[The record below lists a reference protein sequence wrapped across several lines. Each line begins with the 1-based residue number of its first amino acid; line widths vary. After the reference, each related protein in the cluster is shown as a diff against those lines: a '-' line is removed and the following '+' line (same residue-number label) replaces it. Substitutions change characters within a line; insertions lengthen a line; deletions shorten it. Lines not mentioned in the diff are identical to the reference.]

1 MRRGPEKWEESAENG
16 FLERLALTSVHT
28 DGRIASEGGVLFMA
42 FDYQLVV
49 IGGGPGG
56 YTAAIRAAQLGLKT
70 ALVER
75 RQVGGTCL
83 NRGCIPTKTLLHT
96 AALCREAASFAA
108 AGIQGGLLTCDREK
122 LYARKEQVVEQLR
135 SGVEQLLKANGV
147 ALLEGNGSILAPHR
161 VLIKSGEEER
171 EITGENI
178 LIATGSRPAVPPIP
192 GADLPGVLTSDSL
205 LEAPPQGM
213 ESLVII
219 GGGVI
224 GVEFATVFHSLGC
237 RVTILEAAERLL
249 PGMDREIS
257 QNLSMILKKR
267 GVEIHT
273 SAMVR
278 ELLPREG
285 GGLSCRYEEKGG
297 EHTAE
302 GDYVLISTGRRAE
315 TDGLLAPGVELAVDR
330 GRIVVDDCFAA
341 SLEGVWAIGDVTG
354 GIQLAHNAS
363 AQGIAVAERLA
374 GHAPSVDLSVVP
386 SCVYTDPEIASVGLT
401 AEEAAAKGIR
411 AVTGK
416 FIMSANGKSLI
427 EGLDRGFIKIVME
440 EESHVIL
447 GAQLMC
453 GRATDLVAELAAAVV
468 NRLTREQLSAVI
480 HPHPTFCEGVGEALE
495 ALVGQSIHTAPR
507 RRP

>member
-1 MRRGPEKWEESAENG
+1 
-16 FLERLALTSVHT
+16 
-28 DGRIASEGGVLFMA
+28 MA

-83 NRGCIPTKTLLHT
+83 NRGCIPTKVLLHT
-96 AALCREAASFAA
+96 ASLCREAASFTAL
-108 AGIQGGLLTCDREK
+108 GIQGGPLICDREK
-122 LYARKEQVVEQLR
+122 LYARKDQVAEQLR
-135 SGVEQLLKANGV
+135 SGVVQLLRGNGV
-147 ALLEGNGSILAPHR
+147 TLLEGSGSILAPHR
-161 VLIKSGEEER
+161 VAVAKEGESQ

-205 LEAPPQGM
+205 LEAPPSGM
-213 ESLVII
+213 ESLTII

-224 GVEFATVFHSLGC
+224 GVEFATAFQAMGC

-273 SAMVR
+273 SAAVQ
-278 ELLPREG
+278 ELLPGESG
-285 GGLSCRYEEKGG
+285 GISCRYGEKGT
-297 EHTAE
+297 EHTAY
-302 GDYVLISTGRRAE
+302 GDYVLIAAGRRAE
-315 TDGLLAPGVELAVDR
+315 TDGLLAPGVTLDTCR
-330 GRIVVDDCFAA
+330 GQIVVDGSFAA
-341 SLEGVWAIGDVTG
+341 SLEGVWAIGDVIG

-374 GHAPSVDLSVVP
+374 GHRPSVDLSAVP
-386 SCVYTDPEIASVGLT
+386 SCVYTDPEIASVGLS
-401 AEEAAAKGIR
+401 AEEAAAKGLR

-427 EGLDRGFIKIVME
+427 EGQDRGFIKIVME

-468 NRLTREQLSAVI
+468 NRLTREELAAVI
-480 HPHPTFCEGVGEALE
+480 HPHPTFSEGVGEALE
-495 ALVGQSIHTAPR
+495 ALAGMSIHTMPR